1 MEWVTECRWQV
12 QSVGR
17 CPQKPPSLGGGRSRC
32 RGSGRPRS
40 GRGWP
45 GWPACGGST
54 PWTRPLLTAAATR
67 HPAFHL
73 TTTRPR
79 WGATRTSQARLLWR
93 WEDQRRGEIEKRMM
107 CELGRTYVRAFLI
120 SATFFHRQL
129 AQTFAPLCRRQP
141 TKSFPPSS
149 SRRTHCHCAKWELII
164 FYCKKGTW
172 KVGISRISGNCR
184 GGEERKVFV
193 GKTQSICKKDT
204 EYFLKE
210 TQRICRKLWE

>member
-1 MEWVTECRWQV
+1 MEWVTECQWQV

-73 TTTRPR
+73 TTTRPH

-93 WEDQRRGEIEKRMM
+93 WEDQRRREIEKRMM
-107 CELGRTYVRAFLI
+107 VWAWSYLREGFPYLCHFFPSTIGANICPAVQTTTDKKFSTFLLPKNTL
-120 SATFFHRQL
+120 SLR
-129 AQTFAPLCRRQP
+129 
-141 TKSFPPSS
+141 KV
-149 SRRTHCHCAKWELII
+149 RTHH
-164 FYCKKGTW
+164 
-172 KVGISRISGNCR
+172 
-184 GGEERKVFV
+184 
-193 GKTQSICKKDT
+193 
-204 EYFLKE
+204 FL
-210 TQRICRKLWE
+210 L